1 MLAAGLSTRM
11 GQLKALLP
19 WMGTTLVEY
28 QLEQMATSRVSGVI
42 VVVGHEAEAV
52 GVRVAEKKGVKIVE
66 NRDYRKGRASSVVAG
81 VREVSIDSKALLLLN
96 VDQPRPSWLIDEVV
110 DAHLEGTWKI
120 TIPVHKGRRGHPT
133 VFDGSLRGEMLSI
146 TEEGLGLKQV
156 VRQDGGRVGNVE
168 VSSGL
173 IYLDMNTPEEYERA
187 LGREAEFS
195 RIESA

>member
-81 VREVSIDSKALLLLN
+81 VREVPAESKALLLLN
-96 VDQPRPSWLIDEVV
+96 VDQPRPSWLIDQVV
-110 DAHLEGTWKI
+110 DAHFR
-120 TIPVHKGRRGHPT
+120 GRRG
-133 VFDGSLRGEMLSI
+133 R
-146 TEEGLGLKQV
+146 
-156 VRQDGGRVGNVE
+156 
-168 VSSGL
+168 
-173 IYLDMNTPEEYERA
+173 
-187 LGREAEFS
+187 
-195 RIESA
+195 

>member
-66 NRDYRKGRASSVVAG
+66 NRDYRKGRASSVVVG
-81 VREVSIDSKALLLLN
+81 VREVPADSKALLLLN

-110 DAHLEGTWKI
+110 DAHLDGTWKI
-120 TIPVHKGRRGHPT
+120 TIPTHNGRRGHPT
-133 VFDGSLRGEMLSI
+133 VFDGGLRDQMLAI